1 MFTAKITHSGSSRRF
16 KCHSFQAKSGQTS
29 RSLKIDLHRQTGE
42 VVFRDLMKSTASVNR
57 LHALTKRVER
67 QLKNERTINRARQT
81 QINSLQEKIV
91 ALS

>member
-1 MFTAKITHSGSSRRF
+1 
-16 KCHSFQAKSGQTS
+16 
-29 RSLKIDLHRQTGE
+29 
-42 VVFRDLMKSTASVNR
+42 MKSTASVNR